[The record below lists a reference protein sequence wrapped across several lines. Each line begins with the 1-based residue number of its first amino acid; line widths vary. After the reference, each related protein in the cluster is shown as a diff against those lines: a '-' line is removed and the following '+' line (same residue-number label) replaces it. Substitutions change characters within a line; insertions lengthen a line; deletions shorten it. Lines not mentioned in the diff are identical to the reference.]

1 MFVAVTTNVLKY
13 KEKATENTETVI
25 LCEFIFKEI
34 R

>member
-13 KEKATENTETVI
+13 KEKDTKNVI